1 MKHQRTVPTS
11 ESNEQGA
18 TPGPTST
25 PRVPPG
31 EGNAAT
37 LSMVLRTLEEMQARM
52 SAMQNTMQKEVADVK
67 ETQFTMR
74 KELSDIKET
83 HLSIISSHHL
93 LLNQFGTLQN
103 HKKKFF
109 TRLDIPLEVIA
120 RIFAWIPIAKVLKY
134 RRLSKT
140 INQSLLTK
148 HFAVLNMQTVDLKNE
163 SYNAWME
170 GFWIHLPV
178 SYQTVVAGAMSRQL
192 KHIRMER
199 SSKSNAE
206 KKLPESIINLTAV
219 EEVRLSHCKFT
230 GNIPDGIGKL
240 QNLASL
246 NLSHNSLTGM
256 LPSSFNLLSGLQRLD
271 LSFNQLSGEFPALPN
286 LHALEF
292 LQIDSNRFT
301 GPIPTVFGNPR
312 ALTWLSASRN
322 LFNAIPAT
330 ISQLTSMYLLRIC
343 ENPIASEIPP
353 EIWTLTTLMTLEM
366 SNCKMFGSLVGVGN
380 LHNLE
385 VLDVTNNQLSGEL
398 PSREIGSLQKL
409 GFLHLR
415 RNRFS
420 AGEILD
426 MTGTSLTQMC
436 LDPENQE
443 YHVIEEDDY
452 LCQVDYMCDAAH
464 EVFPHIGDS

>member
-1 MKHQRTVPTS
+1 MKHQRTAPTS
-11 ESNEQGA
+11 ESDEQGA
-18 TPGPTST
+18 TPGPNPT
-25 PRVPPG
+25 PSVPPV

-37 LSMVLRTLEEMQARM
+37 LSMVLRTLEEMQATM
-52 SAMQNTMQKEVADVK
+52 SAMQYTMQKEVADLK

-74 KELSDIKET
+74 KELADIKET
-83 HLSIISSHHL
+83 HLSISSSHHH

-103 HKKKFF
+103 LKKKFF
-109 TRLDIPLEVIA
+109 TRLRDIPLEVIA

-170 GFWIHLPV
+170 RFWIHLPV
-178 SYQTVVAGAMSRQL
+178 PYQTVVAGAMSRQL
-192 KHIRMER
+192 KHVHRDV
-199 SSKSNAE
+199 SSNAE
-206 KKLPESIINLTAV
+206 MKLPESIINLTAV
-219 EEVRLSHCKFT
+219 EEVRLSHCKLT
-230 GNIPDGIGKL
+230 GNIPDGIGAL
-240 QNLASL
+240 QNLARL

-256 LPSSFNLLSGLQRLD
+256 LPSSFNLLPGLQRLD

-301 GPIPTVFGNPR
+301 GPIPTLFGNPR

-330 ISQLTSMYLLRIC
+330 ISQLTSMYFLRIC

-353 EIWTLTTLMTLEM
+353 EIWTLTTLTSLEM

-398 PSREIGSLQKL
+398 PSREIGSLQKM

-426 MTGTSLTQMC
+426 MTGTNLTQMC

-452 LCQVDYMCDAAH
+452 LCQVDYMCDSAH